1 MNHNIISL
9 LLAMDLV
16 ELQNTCE
23 KKLNRKILERPNKC
37 YIFEKLGIQGYQ
49 IHYIRI
55 LTERPVVL
63 LNAIFYEESRWAEAD
78 ITDGPPGFTYIVIF
92 G

>member
-1 MNHNIISL
+1 M
-9 LLAMDLV
+9 
-16 ELQNTCE
+16 
-23 KKLNRKILERPNKC
+23 C

-49 IHYIRI
+49 IHYIYKDIYKDIHI

-92 G
+92 GWSNTFFKAD